1 MWECD
6 VLRNTRTNPTRNKDP
21 LINILTLNVALCSS
35 MAAMKTFVAL
45 FVVASLFAVASGVR
59 FLSLDASL
67 LLGADPFALER
78 VDNINYALALAS
90 LTGLAQHADA
100 VCLQGYWLP
109 YQVQK
114 LQAILTPYLPHSY
127 SATPAAGNC
136 SCQPA
141 ELTGLFTCLSG
152 CSALAANQQLL
163 CAFSCLQ
170 EQQVNLTALCSS
182 CITGG
187 LNALVTNTTTFP
199 DLLTTCMGNVG
210 KDVSTCSPY
219 GGYSGNVLFSRSPLT
234 QPTTRSLALAPGLFN
249 SDAIFA
255 TSSFSGVGNVQLV
268 CTQLQPAG
276 PVNASVAAALSG
288 VNYLQTQTLQGLIET
303 AVNQTRV
310 SQVVVMGNFKQGP
323 TIVNATSGATLVE
336 PINEAYYGLWLQALY
351 QDPAAADQRCTYC
364 NSLSIVSPYLVNT
377 MSSHIFVRGFDNNAN
392 VLSVTGKITFDNT
405 TTILDLTSGST
416 PQARTVPYSPNY
428 GVQVDISTVPSS
440 ASALLP
446 ATAALLRYVAA
457 LAF

>member
-1 MWECD
+1 
-6 VLRNTRTNPTRNKDP
+6 
-21 LINILTLNVALCSS
+21 

-152 CSALAANQQLL
+152 
-163 CAFSCLQ
+163 
-170 EQQVNLTALCSS
+170 